1 MAQIPSSPSTKK
13 ISDLI
18 GMIKRGDLILQP
30 DFQRKLVWSIRHKES
45 FIDTIL
51 KGFPFPEIYIAQS
64 GIDLET
70 FQAQQVVV
78 DGQQRLSTIIS
89 YINGELP
96 CKKIL
101 RYSALDNQQKAAFL
115 NYDVVVRDLKDASSD
130 TIKEV
135 FRRINLTQYRLN
147 DIEINNAIY
156 EGEFISTAKDILN
169 HLDNGSFPLFSDNEL
184 NRMGDLNYIL
194 MIKAT
199 LEEGGYFA
207 GNTMTGEYIVKYD
220 DSYENAETM
229 KDKILNLF
237 HVIETF
243 NLDTDSMWYRKSNF
257 FTMFV
262 ELSKVSQIPD
272 DIVAKIHS
280 FEDEV
285 LANKGNEENDFGKYY
300 SVMYTG
306 TNSRGARIKRA
317 DIFYKYCL
325 AK

>member
-135 FRRINLTQYRLN
+135 FRRINLAQYRLN

-194 MIKAT
+194 MIMAT

-306 TNSRGARIKRA
+306 TNSRSARIKRA

>member
-194 MIKAT
+194 MIMAT

-207 GNTMTGEYIVKYD
+207 GNTMTGEYIIKYD

-237 HVIETF
+237 HVIESF

-317 DIFYKYCL
+317 NLFCRYCL
-325 AK
+325 A

>member
-18 GMIKRGDLILQP
+18 GMINRNELILQP
-30 DFQRKLVWSIRHKES
+30 DFQRKLVWAPKHKEC

-51 KGFPFPEIYIAQS
+51 RGFPFPEIYIAQS
-64 GIDLET
+64 GIDVET
-70 FQAQQVVV
+70 FQSQQVVV
-78 DGQQRLSTIIS
+78 DGQQRLSSIMS
-89 YINGELP
+89 YVKDKFP
-96 CKKIL
+96 CKNIPH
-101 RYSALDNQQKAAFL
+101 YSALDNQQKAEFL

-130 TIKEV
+130 TINEV

-169 HLDNGSFPLFSDNEL
+169 HLDNDSFPLFSDNEL

-194 MIKAT
+194 MIMAT
-199 LEEGGYFA
+199 IEEGGYFA
-207 GNTMTGEYIVKYD
+207 GNTMTGEYIIKYD
-220 DSYENAETM
+220 DSYENSETM

-237 HVIETF
+237 HVIESF
-243 NLDTDSMWYRKSNF
+243 NLNPDSMWYRKSNF

-262 ELSKVSQIPD
+262 ELSKVCPIPD
-272 DIVAKIHS
+272 DVVDKIHS
-280 FEDEV
+280 FEAEV
-285 LANKGNEENDFGKYY
+285 FANKGNEETDYGKYY

-306 TNSRGARIKRA
+306 TNSRGARITRA
-317 DIFYKYCL
+317 NLFCKYCL
-325 AK
+325 DK

>member
-1 MAQIPSSPSTKK
+1 MTQIPSSPSTKK

-101 RYSALDNQQKAAFL
+101 HYSALDNQQKAAFL

-194 MIKAT
+194 MIMAT

-207 GNTMTGEYIVKYD
+207 GNTMTGEYIIKYD
-220 DSYENAETM
+220 DSYKNAETM

-237 HVIETF
+237 HVIKTF

-317 DIFYKYCL
+317 GLFCKYCL
-325 AK
+325 AT

>member
-1 MAQIPSSPSTKK
+1 MTQIPSSPSTKK

-18 GMIKRGDLILQP
+18 GMINRNELILQP
-30 DFQRKLVWSIRHKES
+30 DFQRKLVWASKHKEY

-51 KGFPFPEIYIAQS
+51 RGFPFPEIYIAQS
-64 GIDLET
+64 GVDVET
-70 FQAQQVVV
+70 FLSQQVVV
-78 DGQQRLSTIIS
+78 DGQQRLSSIMS
-89 YINGELP
+89 YVNDELP
-96 CKKIL
+96 CKNIPH
-101 RYSALDNQQKAAFL
+101 YSALDNQQKAEFL

-135 FRRINLTQYRLN
+135 FRRINLTQYKLN

-169 HLDNGSFPLFSDNEL
+169 HLDNNSFPLFSDNEL

-194 MIKAT
+194 MIMAT

-220 DSYENAETM
+220 DFYENAETM

-237 HVIETF
+237 HVIESF

-317 DIFYKYCL
+317 DLFCRYCL

>member
-101 RYSALDNQQKAAFL
+101 HYSALDNQQKAAFR

-194 MIKAT
+194 MIMAT

-207 GNTMTGEYIVKYD
+207 GNTMTGEYIIKYD
-220 DSYENAETM
+220 DSYKNAETM

-237 HVIETF
+237 HVIKTF

-317 DIFYKYCL
+317 DIFCKYCL

>member
-194 MIKAT
+194 MIMAT

-285 LANKGNEENDFGKYY
+285 LANRETKKTILVSIILLCTQVLIVEVQE
-300 SVMYTG
+300 
-306 TNSRGARIKRA
+306 
-317 DIFYKYCL
+317 
-325 AK
+325 

>member
-18 GMIKRGDLILQP
+18 GMINRRDLILQP
-30 DFQRKLVWSIRHKES
+30 DFQRKLVWSIKHKES

-70 FQAQQVVV
+70 FQSQQVVV

-89 YINGELP
+89 YVNDELP
-96 CKKIL
+96 CKNIR

-169 HLDNGSFPLFSDNEL
+169 HLDNESFPIFSDNEL

-194 MIKAT
+194 MIMAT

-207 GNTMTGEYIVKYD
+207 GNKMTENYIINYNEV
-220 DSYENAETM
+220 YENSEIM
-229 KDKILNLF
+229 KEKILSLF
-237 HVIETF
+237 HIIASYS
-243 NLDTDSMWYRKSNF
+243 LDPDSMWYRKSNF

-262 ELSKVSQIPD
+262 ELSKVDQIPS
-272 DIVAKIHS
+272 DIVSKMHS
-280 FEDEV
+280 FETKV
-285 LANKGNEENDFGKYY
+285 LNNKGNEENDFGKYY
-300 SVMYTG
+300 SAMYTG
-306 TNSRGARIKRA
+306 TNSRGSRIKRA
-317 DIFYKYCL
+317 DLFCKHCL
-325 AK
+325 A

>member
-1 MAQIPSSPSTKK
+1 MTQIPSSPSTKK

-18 GMIKRGDLILQP
+18 GMINRNELILQP
-30 DFQRKLVWSIRHKES
+30 DFQRKLVWAPKHKES

-51 KGFPFPEIYIAQS
+51 RGFPFPEIYIAQS

-70 FQAQQVVV
+70 FQSQQVVV
-78 DGQQRLSTIIS
+78 DGQQRLSAIIS
-89 YINGELP
+89 YVSDELP
-96 CKKIL
+96 CRNIPH
-101 RYSALDNQQKAAFL
+101 YSDLNNQQKADFL
-115 NYDVVVRDLKDASSD
+115 NYDVVVRDLKNASSD

-156 EGEFISTAKDILN
+156 EGEFISTAKDILI
-169 HLDNGSFPLFSDNEL
+169 HLDNDSFPIFSDNEL

-194 MIKAT
+194 MIMAT

-207 GNTMTGEYIVKYD
+207 GNTMTGKYIVQYD
-220 DSYENAETM
+220 DFYENSETM
-229 KDKILNLF
+229 KEKILNLF
-237 HVIETF
+237 HVIESF
-243 NLDTDSMWYRKSNF
+243 DLDLDSMWYRKSNF

-272 DIVAKIHS
+272 DIVDKIQH
-280 FEDEV
+280 FETEV

-317 DIFYKYCL
+317 GLFCKYCL
-325 AK
+325 AT

>member
-18 GMIKRGDLILQP
+18 GMINRKELILQP
-30 DFQRKLVWSIRHKES
+30 DFQRKLVWAPKHKEY

-51 KGFPFPEIYIAQS
+51 RGFPFPEIYIAQS

-70 FQAQQVVV
+70 FQSQQVVV
-78 DGQQRLSTIIS
+78 DGQQRLSSIMS
-89 YINGELP
+89 YVNDELP
-96 CKKIL
+96 CKNIPH
-101 RYSALDNQQKAAFL
+101 YSALNNQQKAEFL

-194 MIKAT
+194 MIMAT

-220 DSYENAETM
+220 DSYKNAETM

-237 HVIETF
+237 HVSTLGMSI
-243 NLDTDSMWYRKSNF
+243 
-257 FTMFV
+257 
-262 ELSKVSQIPD
+262 I
-272 DIVAKIHS
+272 
-280 FEDEV
+280 
-285 LANKGNEENDFGKYY
+285 
-300 SVMYTG
+300 
-306 TNSRGARIKRA
+306 
-317 DIFYKYCL
+317 
-325 AK
+325 

>member
-135 FRRINLTQYRLN
+135 FRRINLTQYRLD

-194 MIKAT
+194 MIMAT

-306 TNSRGARIKRA
+306 TNSRSARIKRA

>member
-18 GMIKRGDLILQP
+18 GMINRRDLILQP
-30 DFQRKLVWSIRHKES
+30 DFQRKLVWSIKHKES

-70 FQAQQVVV
+70 FQSQQVVV

-89 YINGELP
+89 YVNDELS
-96 CKKIL
+96 CKNIR

-169 HLDNGSFPLFSDNEL
+169 HLDNESFPIFSDNEL

-194 MIKAT
+194 MIMAT

-207 GNTMTGEYIVKYD
+207 GNKMTENYIINYD
-220 DSYENAETM
+220 EVYENSEIM
-229 KDKILNLF
+229 KEKILSLF
-237 HVIETF
+237 HIIASYS
-243 NLDTDSMWYRKSNF
+243 LDPDSMWYRKSNF

-262 ELSKVSQIPD
+262 ELSKVDQIPS
-272 DIVAKIHS
+272 DIVSKMHS
-280 FEDEV
+280 FETKV
-285 LANKGNEENDFGKYY
+285 LNNKGNEENDFGKYY
-300 SVMYTG
+300 SAMYTG
-306 TNSRGARIKRA
+306 TNSRGSRIKRA
-317 DIFYKYCL
+317 DLFCKYCL
-325 AK
+325 A

>member
-64 GIDLET
+64 GIDLEP

-101 RYSALDNQQKAAFL
+101 HYSALDNQQKAAFL

-194 MIKAT
+194 MIMAT

-220 DSYENAETM
+220 DSYKNAETM

-237 HVIETF
+237 HVIKTF

-317 DIFYKYCL
+317 DIFCKYCL

>member
-194 MIKAT
+194 MIMAT

-229 KDKILNLF
+229 KDKILTLF

-306 TNSRGARIKRA
+306 TNSRSARIKRA